1 MKISPAVLA
10 LLATTAAAV
19 PMSANLDRGKTLSST
34 FGDPTT
40 VFDPFFPLPTAEPTR
55 EVEPTT
61 TLDHDKIFTL
71 IKSLVATTT
80 SRHKSNEPITE
91 PIVSLPTTTSTRS
104 FEICIMPTGCR
115 NETKHSRPFQTHT
128 PSISTTITWGSQI
141 LFPDPDPTTT
151 PFHEETYLS
160 LPTAK
165 PTSA

>member
-19 PMSANLDRGKTLSST
+19 PMSATLDRGKTLSST

-40 VFDPFFPLPTAEPTR
+40 IFDPFFPLPTAEPTR

-61 TLDHDKIFTL
+61 TLDHDKIFSL

-80 SRHKSNEPITE
+80 SRHK
-91 PIVSLPTTTSTRS
+91 PIVSLPTATSTRS

-141 LFPDPDPTTT
+141 LFPDPDPDPTTT
-151 PFHEETYLS
+151 PYHEETYLS